1 MPSELQ
7 GKIRVDSVEV
17 QLKVLMLAGLA
28 GDARAH
34 QRLLSAA
41 AVRLRIY
48 FGRRLGPEAPDV
60 EDLVQET
67 LIAIHQRR
75 DSFNPALP
83 FTAWLYAIARYKLVD
98 HFRRNGIRRHVPLD
112 DIEEPAAAD
121 DVGPALAAT
130 DVDRLLAELPRKH
143 RAAIRLTRIEG
154 YSVEEASELT
164 GQSPSGIK
172 IGVHRGLKKLTMRVR
187 GGHDRN

>member
-1 MPSELQ
+1 M
-7 GKIRVDSVEV
+7 DSVEV

-28 GDARAH
+28 GDAKAH

-41 AVRLRIY
+41 AGRLRIY
-48 FGRRLGPEAPDV
+48 FGRRLGPDAPDV

-83 FTAWLYAIARYKLVD
+83 FTAWLYAIARYKIVD
-98 HFRRNGIRRHVPLD
+98 HYRRSGIRAHVPLD
-112 DIEEPAAAD
+112 NIEEPAATD
-121 DVGPALAAT
+121 EIGPALAAS
-130 DVDRLLAELPRKH
+130 DVDRLLAELPEKQRS
-143 RAAIRLTRIEG
+143 AIQLTRIEG
-154 YSVEEASELT
+154 YSVAEASEMT

-172 IGVHRGLKKLTMRVR
+172 IGVHRGLKRLTMRVR
-187 GGHDRN
+187 GEYDRD